1 MFWDG
6 VPSRTSGRARIGEQS
21 EEEPDYNIS
30 RRCVLYCNS
39 LLPLNEKRGAIVH
52 NTFHKNIG
60 RLPIFNT
67 QSVCDAERRK
77 GPAQQQHATHVGNQR
92 YLSPFSLY
100 WNEMGCKNI

>member
-60 RLPIFNT
+60 RLPIF
-67 QSVCDAERRK
+67 VF
-77 GPAQQQHATHVGNQR
+77 GG
-92 YLSPFSLY
+92 SPFSEKLELVENTIDTV
-100 WNEMGCKNI
+100 WKIFLPELIIKFTVLF